1 MDEEHGEISRYRL
14 RRSIDGPDDKMH
26 RMSLNLK
33 KSLINVEKYESRQK
47 RGRKSDVLA
56 VYASVG
62 KRAGVSGSHSKGF
75 HSGVGSLGSYVAD
88 QTADRAGYWDQRQAK
103 AKSIMSNYQRGA
115 HQSDLL
121 GLPNLRASG
130 SNMQFQSA
138 QDGINIDESG
148 VDLRTGATA
157 SPDWVPKIP
166 KLNLRDGEQRA

>member
-1 MDEEHGEISRYRL
+1 MDEEHSQLSRYRL
-14 RRSIDGPDDKMH
+14 RRSQDGPDDKMH

-47 RGRKSDVLA
+47 RGRKSDALA

-62 KRAGVSGSHSKGF
+62 NRAGLAGSHSKGL
-75 HSGVGSLGSYVAD
+75 HSGAASLVSYVAD

-103 AKSIMSNYQRGA
+103 AKSIMSNYHSGA

-130 SNMQFQSA
+130 SNMQFQTA
-138 QDGINIDESG
+138 QDGSNIDESG

-166 KLNLRDGEQRA
+166 KLNLRDDGHRA